1 MRASSTLD
9 ASHRQIWATAADPRE
24 NLAAYAAEIAMTA
37 NLMIW
42 TATINCT
49 LVARDIAMVE
59 LFCTLAY

>member
-1 MRASSTLD
+1 LGNRSRSA
-9 ASHRQIWATAADPRE
+9 R

-42 TATINCT
+42 TAAINCT
-49 LVARDIAMVE
+49 LVARHIAMVE